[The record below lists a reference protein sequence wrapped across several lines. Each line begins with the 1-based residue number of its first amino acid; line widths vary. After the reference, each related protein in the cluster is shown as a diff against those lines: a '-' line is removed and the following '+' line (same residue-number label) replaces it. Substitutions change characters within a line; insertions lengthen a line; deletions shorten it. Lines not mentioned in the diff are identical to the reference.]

1 MLLSIIA
8 IILKMAFIYWITSKI
23 SQIDKKNYFKHNQY
37 QLTLPKYNLILG
49 MIVVG
54 FFGFCVLMI
63 IITPTDVNKTATWQ
77 MAVFF
82 AVFVLLGFCLIW
94 QYVACRHYFDEMGLT
109 YRTVFFKERF
119 LAWQDIDEIAYSH
132 LLKCGIL
139 MDKTGK
145 KFYLWDNMMGL
156 NDFMTMLDDKAPIM
170 MNEILTSLYQL
181 DGYHGVDKTFIDKTE
196 HRLAITLP
204 KVYQEYQLSL
214 GDCAVLN
221 HSFNDILPLDKID
234 FADDYLIIAKE
245 NQEVCVWGILRDD
258 LNQDNP
264 PVYVCND
271 LNADNP
277 KWFLE
282 SRRLSDFLLMMGLFN
297 ATMGGLIYH
306 ANAMNGISDDVVSI
320 IETHYQELPNL
331 QENGT
336 RYFIKTAQSDK
347 VQAVFVLCFENH
359 QCTAL
364 FMASNDDIVFD
375 ELLDLDIEWLYI
387 SDEDE

>member
-1 MLLSIIA
+1 
-8 IILKMAFIYWITSKI
+8 
-23 SQIDKKNYFKHNQY
+23 
-37 QLTLPKYNLILG
+37 
-49 MIVVG
+49 
-54 FFGFCVLMI
+54 
-63 IITPTDVNKTATWQ
+63 
-77 MAVFF
+77 
-82 AVFVLLGFCLIW
+82 
-94 QYVACRHYFDEMGLT
+94 
-109 YRTVFFKERF
+109 
-119 LAWQDIDEIAYSH
+119 
-132 LLKCGIL
+132 
-139 MDKTGK
+139 
-145 KFYLWDNMMGL
+145 MMGL

-181 DGYHGVDKTFIDKTE
+181 DGYQGVDKAFIDKTQ

-214 GDCAVLN
+214 GNCAVLN
-221 HSFNDILPLDKID
+221 RTFNDILYLDDID

-245 NQEVCVWGILRDD
+245 NQEVCVWGILRDE

-271 LNADNP
+271 LKVNNP

-306 ANAMNGISDDVVSI
+306 ANAMNGVSDDMVSI

-336 RYFIKTAQSDK
+336 RYFIKTAQLDK
-347 VQAVFVLCFENH
+347 FQAVFVLCFENH

-364 FMASNDDIVFD
+364 FMASNDDGVFD
-375 ELLDLDIEWLYI
+375 ELLDLDISWSYI